1 MYETFEHLTNLYLS
15 EFIVAILI
23 ISIIVVV
30 MSIFHI
36 VMSPLDSKSVISGK
50 IKQTKK
56 QAKEPKIKYS
66 KEFLKRVKG
75 IDLDLKDQD
84 KKN

>member
-1 MYETFEHLTNLYLS
+1 MYEAFEHLTDLYLS

-36 VMSPLDSKSVISGK
+36 VMTPTDSKPEISRK
-50 IKQTKK
+50 IKPTKK
-56 QAKEPKIKYS
+56 PSKEPKIKYS

-75 IDLDLKDQD
+75 VDLDLSDQ
-84 KKN
+84 KK

>member
-1 MYETFEHLTNLYLS
+1 MYEAFEHLTDLYLS

-36 VMSPLDSKSVISGK
+36 VMTPVDSKPEISRK
-50 IKQTKK
+50 VKPTKK
-56 QAKEPKIKYS
+56 SSKEPKIQYS

-75 IDLDLKDQD
+75 VDLDLTDQD
-84 KKN
+84 K

>member
-1 MYETFEHLTNLYLS
+1 MYEAFEHLTDLYLS

-30 MSIFHI
+30 ISIFHI
-36 VMSPLDSKSVISGK
+36 VVTPADSKPEISRK
-50 IKQTKK
+50 IKPTKK
-56 QAKEPKIKYS
+56 PSKEPKIQYS

-75 IDLDLKDQD
+75 VDLDLKDQD
-84 KKN
+84 K

>member
-1 MYETFEHLTNLYLS
+1 MYEAFEYLIDLYLS

-36 VMSPLDSKSVISGK
+36 VMSPNDSQPVISKK
-50 IKQTKK
+50 IKPIKK
-56 QAKEPKIKYS
+56 EKKELKINYS
-66 KEFLKRVKG
+66 KEFLNRVKG
-75 IDLDLKDQD
+75 IDLDLRDQD
-84 KKN
+84 K

>member
-1 MYETFEHLTNLYLS
+1 MYEAFENLTDLYLS

-36 VMSPLDSKSVISGK
+36 VMTPADSKPEISRK
-50 IKQTKK
+50 VKPTKK
-56 QAKEPKIKYS
+56 PSQEPKIQYS

-75 IDLDLKDQD
+75 VDLDLRDQD
-84 KKN
+84 K

>member
-1 MYETFEHLTNLYLS
+1 MYEAFEHLTDLYLS

-36 VMSPLDSKSVISGK
+36 VMTPTDSKPEISRK
-50 IKQTKK
+50 IKPTKK
-56 QAKEPKIKYS
+56 PSKEPKIQYS

-75 IDLDLKDQD
+75 VDLDLKDQH
-84 KKN
+84 K

>member
-1 MYETFEHLTNLYLS
+1 MYEAFEHLTDLYLS

-36 VMSPLDSKSVISGK
+36 VMTPTDSKPEISRK
-50 IKQTKK
+50 IKPTKK
-56 QAKEPKIKYS
+56 PSKEPKIKYS

-75 IDLDLKDQD
+75 INLDLKDQD
-84 KKN
+84 K

>member
-36 VMSPLDSKSVISGK
+36 VMSPVDRKSVVSGK

-75 IDLDLKDQD
+75 VDLDLRDQD

>member
-1 MYETFEHLTNLYLS
+1 MYEAFEYLTDLYLS
-15 EFIVAILI
+15 EVIVGILI

-36 VMSPLDSKSVISGK
+36 VMSPVDTQSVISKK
-50 IKQTKK
+50 IKPARKPN
-56 QAKEPKIKYS
+56 KEPKIKYS

-75 IDLDLKDQD
+75 VDLDLRDQD
-84 KKN
+84 K

>member
-1 MYETFEHLTNLYLS
+1 MYEAFEHLTDLYLS

-36 VMSPLDSKSVISGK
+36 VMTPTDSKPEISKK
-50 IKQTKK
+50 IKPTKK
-56 QAKEPKIKYS
+56 PSKEPKIQYS

-75 IDLDLKDQD
+75 VDLDLKDQD
-84 KKN
+84 K

>member
-1 MYETFEHLTNLYLS
+1 MYEAFEHLTDLYLS

-36 VMSPLDSKSVISGK
+36 VMTPADSKPDISKK
-50 IKQTKK
+50 IKLTTKPL
-56 QAKEPKIKYS
+56 QEPKIKYS

-75 IDLDLKDQD
+75 VDLDLKDQD
-84 KKN
+84 K

>member
-1 MYETFEHLTNLYLS
+1 MYEAFEHLIDLYLS

-36 VMSPLDSKSVISGK
+36 VITPVDSKPEISRK
-50 IKQTKK
+50 IKPTKK
-56 QAKEPKIKYS
+56 QTKEPKIKYS
-66 KEFLKRVKG
+66 REFLKRVKG
-75 IDLDLKDQD
+75 VDLDLIDQD
-84 KKN
+84 K

>member
-1 MYETFEHLTNLYLS
+1 MYEAFEHLTDLYLS

-30 MSIFHI
+30 ISIFHI
-36 VMSPLDSKSVISGK
+36 VMTPVDRKPEISKK
-50 IKQTKK
+50 IKPTKK
-56 QAKEPKIKYS
+56 PSKEPKIQYS

-75 IDLDLKDQD
+75 VDLDLKDQD
-84 KKN
+84 K

>member
-36 VMSPLDSKSVISGK
+36 VMTPIDRKPEISKK
-50 IKQTKK
+50 IKPTKK
-56 QAKEPKIKYS
+56 PSKEPKIKYS

-84 KKN
+84 K

>member
-1 MYETFEHLTNLYLS
+1 MYEAFEHLTDLYLS
-15 EFIVAILI
+15 EFIMAILI

-36 VMSPLDSKSVISGK
+36 VMTPTDSKPEISRK
-50 IKQTKK
+50 IKPTKK
-56 QAKEPKIKYS
+56 PSKEPKIQYS

-75 IDLDLKDQD
+75 VDLDLKDQH
-84 KKN
+84 K

>member
-1 MYETFEHLTNLYLS
+1 MYEAFEHLTDLYLS

-56 QAKEPKIKYS
+56 QVKEPKIKYS

-75 IDLDLKDQD
+75 VDLDLKDQD

>member
-1 MYETFEHLTNLYLS
+1 MYEAFEHLTDLYLS

-36 VMSPLDSKSVISGK
+36 VMTPFDSKPEISRK
-50 IKQTKK
+50 IKPTKK
-56 QAKEPKIKYS
+56 PSKEPKIQYS

-75 IDLDLKDQD
+75 VDLDLSDQ
-84 KKN
+84 KK

>member
-1 MYETFEHLTNLYLS
+1 MYEAFEHLTDLYLS

-36 VMSPLDSKSVISGK
+36 VMTPIDRKPEISKK
-50 IKQTKK
+50 IKPTKK
-56 QAKEPKIKYS
+56 PSKEPKIQYS

-75 IDLDLKDQD
+75 VDLDLKDQH
-84 KKN
+84 K

>member
-1 MYETFEHLTNLYLS
+1 MYEAFEYLTDLYLS

-36 VMSPLDSKSVISGK
+36 VMTPVDRKPVISEK
-50 IKQTKK
+50 IKPAKKQTKDT
-56 QAKEPKIKYS
+56 KIKYS

-75 IDLDLKDQD
+75 IDLNLRDQD
-84 KKN
+84 K

>member
-66 KEFLKRVKG
+66 KEFLKRVRG
-75 IDLDLKDQD
+75 VDLDLKDQD

>member
-1 MYETFEHLTNLYLS
+1 MYEAFEYLTDLYLS
-15 EFIVAILI
+15 EFIVGILI

-36 VMSPLDSKSVISGK
+36 VMTPVEGQPVISKK
-50 IKQTKK
+50 IKPTKKQTKE
-56 QAKEPKIKYS
+56 AKIKYS

-75 IDLDLKDQD
+75 VDLDLRDQD
-84 KKN
+84 K

>member
-75 IDLDLKDQD
+75 VDLDLRDQD

>member
-1 MYETFEHLTNLYLS
+1 MYEAFEHLTDLYLS

-36 VMSPLDSKSVISGK
+36 VMTPVDSKPEISRK
-50 IKQTKK
+50 IKPKK
-56 QAKEPKIKYS
+56 KPSKEPKIQYS
-66 KEFLKRVKG
+66 REFLKRVKG
-75 IDLDLKDQD
+75 VDLDLKDQD
-84 KKN
+84 K

>member
-1 MYETFEHLTNLYLS
+1 MYEAFEYLSDLYLS
-15 EFIVAILI
+15 EFIVGILI

-36 VMSPLDSKSVISGK
+36 VMSPVDTQSVKK
-50 IKQTKK
+50 IKPTRK
-56 QAKEPKIKYS
+56 QNKEPKIKYS

-75 IDLDLKDQD
+75 VDLDLRDQD
-84 KKN
+84 K

>member
-1 MYETFEHLTNLYLS
+1 MYEAFEHLTDLYLS

-36 VMSPLDSKSVISGK
+36 VMTPVDRKPEISKK
-50 IKQTKK
+50 IVPTKK
-56 QAKEPKIKYS
+56 SSKEPKIKYS

-75 IDLDLKDQD
+75 VDLDLKDQD
-84 KKN
+84 K

>member
-1 MYETFEHLTNLYLS
+1 MYETFEHLTDLYLS

-36 VMSPLDSKSVISGK
+36 IMTPVDSKREISRK
-50 IKQTKK
+50 IKPTKK
-56 QAKEPKIKYS
+56 PSKEPKIQYS

-84 KKN
+84 K

>member
-1 MYETFEHLTNLYLS
+1 MYEAFEHLTDLYLS

-36 VMSPLDSKSVISGK
+36 VMTPTDSKPEISRK
-50 IKQTKK
+50 IKPTKK
-56 QAKEPKIKYS
+56 PSKEPKIKYS

-84 KKN
+84 K

>member
-1 MYETFEHLTNLYLS
+1 MYEAFEYLTDLYLS

-36 VMSPLDSKSVISGK
+36 VMTPVDSKPGISRK
-50 IKQTKK
+50 IKPTKK
-56 QAKEPKIKYS
+56 PSKEPKIKYS

-75 IDLDLKDQD
+75 VDLDLKDQD
-84 KKN
+84 K